1 MKRIL
6 ITGGL
11 GFIGSHTAV
20 LCIEAGYEVAII
32 YDLSNSNINVLNAIE
47 LITGKKPSFFQGSIL
62 EKGFLN
68 DVFNLT
74 KPEAVIHFAAF
85 KAVNESVNHPFKY
98 YQNNVVGSLNLFEV
112 MIEHKVNS
120 LIFSS
125 SATVYRSDQPVP
137 FEETMERGS
146 SHAYG
151 QSKIIVENI
160 LETLIKSINTVSLRY
175 FNPVGAHP
183 SGFIGESPNDIPNNL
198 FPIINQVAIGMRP
211 SMEIFGTD
219 YPTKDGSAERDF
231 IHVMDV
237 ARAHVLALQKMRDV
251 GGFIPI
257 NIGTG
262 IASTVIEVI
271 NTYQTINNINISH
284 KLAARREGDVATSY
298 ANVDKAYEGLRFR
311 TEFTLEDMVRDAYH
325 FVTKS

>member
-20 LCIEAGYEVAII
+20 LCIEAGYEIFII
-32 YDLSNSNINVLNAIE
+32 DDLSNSKITVLDSIE
-47 LITGKKPSFFQGSIL
+47 NLTGKRPALIQGSIL
-62 EKGFLN
+62 DRDLLN
-68 DVFNLT
+68 NAFKEI
-74 KPEAVIHFAAF
+74 KPDAVIHFAAF
-85 KAVNESVNHPFKY
+85 KAVNESVNHPIKY
-98 YQNNVVGSLNLFEV
+98 YQNNVVGSLNLVEV
-112 MIEHKVNS
+112 MLEHKVNS

-137 FEETMERGS
+137 FEETMECGS

-151 QSKIIVENI
+151 QSKIIVESI
-160 LETLIKSINTVSLRY
+160 LKTLSKSINTVSLRY

-183 SGFIGESPNDIPNNL
+183 SGLIGESPNDIPNNL
-198 FPIINQVAIGMRP
+198 FPIINQVAIGSRP
-211 SMEIFGTD
+211 SMEIYGTD

-237 ARAHVLALQKMRDV
+237 ARAHVLALRKMKNID
-251 GGFIPI
+251 GFIPV

-262 IASTVIEVI
+262 KSRSVFEVVKK
-271 NTYQTINNINISH
+271 YQYVNNISIIHN
-284 KLAARREGDVATSY
+284 LAPRREGDVASSY
-298 ANVDKAYEGLRFR
+298 ANVDKAFEVLNFR
-311 TEFTLEDMVRDAYH
+311 TEFTLEDMVRDAYNY
-325 FVTKS
+325 VIKS

>member
-20 LCIEAGYEVAII
+20 LCIEAGYDVTII
-32 YDLSNSNINVLNAIE
+32 DDLSNSNINVLSAIE
-47 LITGKKPSFFQGSIL
+47 MITGKKPSFFHGSIL
-62 EKGFLN
+62 DKVLLN
-68 DVFNLT
+68 EVFKQTN
-74 KPEAVIHFAAF
+74 PEAVIHFAAF
-85 KAVNESVNHPFKY
+85 KAVNESVNDPMKY
-98 YQNNVVGSLNLFEV
+98 YHNNVLGSLNLFEV
-112 MIEHKVNS
+112 MIEHNINS

-125 SATVYRSDQPVP
+125 SATVYRDDQTVP
-137 FEETMERGS
+137 FKETMERGS

-151 QSKIIVENI
+151 QSKIIVESI
-160 LETLIKSINTVSLRY
+160 LETLVKSIKTISLRY

-183 SGFIGESPNDIPNNL
+183 SGLIGESPNDIPNNL

-231 IHVMDV
+231 IHVVDV
-237 ARAHVLALQKMRDV
+237 ARAHVLALQNMNDIS
-251 GGFIPI
+251 GFIPI

-271 NTYQTINNINISH
+271 NTYQSINNINISH
-284 KLAARREGDVATSY
+284 KLAPRREGDVASGY
-298 ANVDKAYEGLRFR
+298 ANVDMAYEVLKFR
-311 TEFTLEDMVRDAYH
+311 TEFTIEDMVRDAYH

>member
-20 LCIEAGYEVAII
+20 LCIEAEYEVTILD
-32 YDLSNSNINVLNAIE
+32 DLSNSNINVLNSIE
-47 LITGKKPSFFQGSIL
+47 MITGKKPSFFQGSIL
-62 EKGFLN
+62 DKELLN
-68 DVFNLT
+68 DVFKQT

-85 KAVNESVNHPFKY
+85 KAVNESVNHPLKY
-98 YQNNVVGSLNLFEV
+98 YKNNVVGSLTLVEV
-112 MIEHKVNS
+112 MMEHNVNS

-125 SATVYRSDQPVP
+125 SATVYRSDQPSP
-137 FEETMERGS
+137 FKETMERGS

-151 QSKIIVENI
+151 LSKIIVENI
-160 LETLIKSINTVSLRY
+160 LETLVKSINTISLRY

-183 SGFIGESPNDIPNNL
+183 SGLIGESPNDIPNNL
-198 FPIINQVAIGMRP
+198 FPIINQVATGIRP
-211 SMEIFGTD
+211 SMEIYGTD

-237 ARAHVLALQKMRDV
+237 ARAHVLALQKIKDIS
-251 GGFIPI
+251 GFTPI

-271 NTYQTINNINISH
+271 NSYQAINDINIIH
-284 KLAARREGDVATSY
+284 KLALRREGDVATSY
-298 ANVDKAYEGLRFR
+298 ANVDKAYEVLRFR
-311 TEFTLEDMVRDAYH
+311 TEFSLEDMVRDAYH

>member
-11 GFIGSHTAV
+11 GFIGSHTSV
-20 LCIEAGYEVAII
+20 LCIEAGYEVVII
-32 YDLSNSNINVLNAIE
+32 DDLSNSNINVLNAIE
-47 LITGKKPSFFQGSIL
+47 MITGKKPSFYQGSIL
-62 EKGFLN
+62 DKVFLN
-68 DVFNLT
+68 EVFIQAN
-74 KPEAVIHFAAF
+74 PEAVIHFAAF
-85 KAVNESVNHPFKY
+85 KAVNESVNHPLKY
-98 YQNNVVGSLNLFEV
+98 YQNNVVGSLTLFEV
-112 MIEHKVNS
+112 MMEHNINS

-125 SATVYRSDQPVP
+125 SATVYRFDQPVP
-137 FEETMERGS
+137 FQETMERGS
-146 SHAYG
+146 THAYG
-151 QSKIIVENI
+151 LSKIIVENI
-160 LETLIKSINTVSLRY
+160 LETLVKSIKTISLRY

-183 SGFIGESPNDIPNNL
+183 SGLIGESPNDIPNNL

-237 ARAHVLALQKMRDV
+237 ARAHVLALQKIRDIS
-251 GGFIPI
+251 GFTPI

-271 NTYQTINNINISH
+271 NSYQTINNINISH
-284 KLAARREGDVATSY
+284 KLAPRREGDVATSY
-298 ANVDKAYEGLRFR
+298 ANVDIAYELLGFK
-311 TEFTLEDMVRDAYH
+311 TKFTLEDMVRDAYH
-325 FVTKS
+325 FAIKS